1 MAGAVAED
9 VKPGAKKRSLGKVL
23 LLAINVLLF
32 LAGGGFFLLTKF
44 GLLPASPAPP
54 PAAEQE
60 PAKPGQAEPA
70 PPAAPAPVKAATP
83 LVVELVSVPLQPF
96 VVNLSG
102 DNGRRYLRVVIQ
114 LQVKGSKGKDDIEKN
129 IGKIRDRLLFLLSG
143 KTFEDISAVQG
154 KYQLQQEIA
163 QSINEALGTIVV
175 DKAYFTEFVVQ

>member
-1 MAGAVAED
+1 MAGAVAEE
-9 VKPGAKKRSLGKVL
+9 VKPEAKKRSLGKVL

-44 GLLPASPAPP
+44 GLLPAAPAPAP
-54 PAAEQE
+54 E
-60 PAKPGQAEPA
+60 PESAHSGQAEPA
-70 PPAAPAPVKAATP
+70 PQVAPAPVKATAP
-83 LVVELVSVPLQPF
+83 IAVELVSVPLQPF

-114 LQVKGSKGKDDIEKN
+114 LQVKGSKGKDDIERN

-154 KYQLQQEIA
+154 KYQLQQEIV

-175 DKAYFTEFVVQ
+175 DKAYFTEFIVQ